1 MKKVIIAILFGA
13 CLIAGALYM
22 HSKGYDRKI
31 ANKIIHIIKKKH
43 KTANQAKD
51 YYAVTFNDLNNVHL
65 SSAKKLGLKYPLKN
79 RDEAKAVKRSL
90 VKIKSNK
97 RYSVDKLTHSLPY
110 LTLGAA
116 ELLDIIGQNF
126 VDSLASKGLKPN
138 KIIVTSVLRTQ
149 EDVKKLQE
157 SGNVN
162 ASSNSAHCYGTTF
175 DITYARYDKKSED
188 IETLKNVLGE
198 VLLDLKKQKK
208 CYVKYELKQRCFHI
222 TTRI

>member
-1 MKKVIIAILFGA
+1 MIA
-13 CLIAGALYM
+13 
-22 HSKGYDRKI
+22 RKI
-31 ANKIIHIIKKKH
+31 YHVIQH
-43 KTANQAKD
+43 KFDSTNQAKD
-51 YYAVTFNDLNNVHL
+51 YYSTTFNDLNNVHL
-65 SSAKKLGLKYPLKN
+65 SSAKELGLKQPLEN
-79 RDEAKAVKRSL
+79 RADAKAIKRSL
-90 VKIKSNK
+90 VRIKSNK
-97 RYSVDKLTHSLPY
+97 RYSVDKLTHSIPY
-110 LTLGAA
+110 LTSGAA
-116 ELLDIIGQNF
+116 ELLDMIGQNF

-138 KIIVTSVLRTQ
+138 KIIVTSVLRTK
-149 EDVKKLQE
+149 EDIKKLQE

-208 CYVKYELKQRCFHI
+208 CYVKYEVKQQCFHI